1 MLVEQMK
8 TSFRKEN
15 ILKNYGIIV
24 GSLVL
29 CAIISFYTPNFLTR
43 NNIMNLLR
51 QSSIIGVIATGMTF
65 VIISGNFDISVGK
78 IAALGGTII
87 MSMISMGYSFI
98 VALLVALAAGA
109 LIGLINGVA
118 VAVIKIPSLIATM
131 GMVVIL
137 QGLIFIYTGGYP
149 ISGMNPVLSLIGRGY
164 VAGIPVPVII
174 FFLGVILANI
184 VLRKTVL
191 GRRIYAVGGNEDSSR
206 LSGIDTIKYKIIVFM
221 INGMAS
227 IIGGLILVSRLS
239 TATPTAG
246 EGFDMD
252 AIASVVIGGTSV
264 NGGEGSV
271 LRTIIGVLL
280 MSVISNSF
288 NLIGVNIYFQY
299 VFKGIIILAAVGFG
313 SFKKK

>member
-1 MLVEQMK
+1 MLEQLK
-8 TSFRKEN
+8 TSFKKEN
-15 ILKNYGIIV
+15 ILKNYGIIL
-24 GSLVL
+24 GFFIL
-29 CAIISFYTPNFLTR
+29 CTIISFITPNFLTR
-43 NNIMNLLR
+43 NNIINLLR

-78 IAALGGTII
+78 IAAIGGTII
-87 MSMISMGYSFI
+87 MSLLSTGHNFI
-98 VALLVALAAGA
+98 VSFGAALLVGA
-109 LIGLINGVA
+109 LIGLINGFA
-118 VAVIKIPSLIATM
+118 VAIVKIPSLIATM

-137 QGLIFIYTGGYP
+137 QGLIFVYTGGYP
-149 ISGMNPVLSLIGRGY
+149 ISFFNPVLIVIGRGSVLGVP
-164 VAGIPVPVII
+164 VAVII
-174 FFLGVILANI
+174 FFIGVIIANI
-184 VLRKTVL
+184 ILKKTIT
-191 GRRIYAVGGNEDSSR
+191 GRRIYSVGGNEESSK
-206 LSGIDTIKYKIIVFM
+206 LSGINTVKYKIMVFV
-221 INGMAS
+221 INGITA

-246 EGFDMD
+246 EGYDMD

-299 VFKGIIILAAVGFG
+299 IFKGIIILIAVGFG

>member
-1 MLVEQMK
+1 MLEQLK
-8 TSFRKEN
+8 TSFKKEN
-15 ILKNYGIIV
+15 ILKNYGIIL
-24 GSLVL
+24 GFIIL
-29 CAIISFYTPNFLTR
+29 CIIISFITPNFLTK
-43 NNIMNLLR
+43 NNIINLLR

-78 IAALGGTII
+78 IAAIGGTII
-87 MSMISMGYSFI
+87 MSLLSIGYSFI
-98 VALLVALAAGA
+98 VAFGVALLAGA
-109 LIGLINGVA
+109 VIGLINGVA
-118 VAVIKIPSLIATM
+118 VAIIKIPSLIATM

-137 QGLIFIYTGGYP
+137 QGLIFVYTGGYP
-149 ISGMNPVLSLIGRGY
+149 ISVFNPILTVIGRGNIL
-164 VAGIPVPVII
+164 GIPVAVII
-174 FFLGVILANI
+174 FFIGVIIANI
-184 VLRKTVL
+184 ILKKTIT
-191 GRRIYAVGGNEDSSR
+191 GRRIYSVGGNEESSK
-206 LSGIDTIKYKIIVFM
+206 LSGINTVKYKITVFV
-221 INGMAS
+221 INGITA

-246 EGFDMD
+246 EGYDMD

-299 VFKGIIILAAVGFG
+299 IFKGIIILAAVGFG

>member
-1 MLVEQMK
+1 
-8 TSFRKEN
+8 
-15 ILKNYGIIV
+15 
-24 GSLVL
+24 
-29 CAIISFYTPNFLTR
+29 
-43 NNIMNLLR
+43 
-51 QSSIIGVIATGMTF
+51 
-65 VIISGNFDISVGK
+65 
-78 IAALGGTII
+78 
-87 MSMISMGYSFI
+87 MSMISNGHSFI
-98 VALLVALAAGA
+98 VALLAALLAGA
-109 LIGLINGVA
+109 VIGLINGFA

-149 ISGMNPVLSLIGRGY
+149 ISGINPVLSLIGRGY
-164 VAGIPVPVII
+164 ILGIPVPVII
-174 FFLGVILANI
+174 FFLGVILANV
-184 VLRKTVL
+184 VLRKTVM

-206 LSGIDTIKYKIIVFM
+206 LSGIDTIKYKIMVFM

-246 EGFDMD
+246 EGYDMD

-264 NGGEGSV
+264 NGGEGNV
-271 LRTIIGVLL
+271 MRTIIGVLL

-288 NLIGVNIYFQY
+288 NLIGVSIYFQY

>member
-1 MLVEQMK
+1 MLEQVK
-8 TSFRKEN
+8 NSFRREN
-15 ILKNYGIIV
+15 LLKNYGIII
-24 GSLVL
+24 GFLVL
-29 CAIISFYTPNFLTR
+29 CTIISFATPNFLTR
-43 NNIMNLLR
+43 NNILNLLR

-87 MSMISMGYSFI
+87 MSMISNGHSFI
-98 VALLVALAAGA
+98 VALLAALLAGA
-109 LIGLINGVA
+109 VIGLINGFA
-118 VAVIKIPSLIATM
+118 VAVIKIPSLM

-137 QGLIFIYTGGYP
+137 QGLIFIYTGGYQ
-149 ISGMNPVLSLIGRGY
+149 ISDTKPVLSIIGRGY
-164 VAGIPVPVII
+164 ILGIPVPVII
-174 FFLGVILANI
+174 FFLGVILANV
-184 VLRKTVL
+184 VLRKTVM

-206 LSGIDTIKYKIIVFM
+206 LSGIDTIKYKIMVFM

-246 EGFDMD
+246 EGYDMD

-264 NGGEGSV
+264 NGGEGNV
-271 LRTIIGVLL
+271 MRTIIGVLL

-288 NLIGVNIYFQY
+288 NLIGVSIYFQY

>member
-1 MLVEQMK
+1 MLEQLK
-8 TSFRKEN
+8 TSFKKEN
-15 ILKNYGIIV
+15 ILKNYGIIL
-24 GSLVL
+24 GFFIL
-29 CAIISFYTPNFLTR
+29 CTIISFITPNFLTR
-43 NNIMNLLR
+43 NNIINLLR

-78 IAALGGTII
+78 IAAIGGTII
-87 MSMISMGYSFI
+87 MSLLSAGHSFI
-98 VALLVALAAGA
+98 VSFGAALLAGA
-109 LIGLINGVA
+109 LIGLINGFA
-118 VAVIKIPSLIATM
+118 VAIVKIPSLIATM

-137 QGLIFIYTGGYP
+137 QGLIFVYTGGYP
-149 ISGMNPVLSLIGRGY
+149 ISFFNPVLTVIGRGSVLGVP
-164 VAGIPVPVII
+164 VAVII
-174 FFLGVILANI
+174 FFIGVIIANVI
-184 VLRKTVL
+184 LKKTIM
-191 GRRIYAVGGNEDSSR
+191 GRRIYSVGGNEESSK
-206 LSGIDTIKYKIIVFM
+206 LSGINTVKYKIMVFV
-221 INGMAS
+221 INGITA

-246 EGFDMD
+246 EGYDMD

-299 VFKGIIILAAVGFG
+299 IFKGIIILIAVGFG

>member
-1 MLVEQMK
+1 MLVQLK
-8 TSFRKEN
+8 NSFRREN
-15 ILKNYGIIV
+15 LLKNYGIII
-24 GSLVL
+24 GFLVL
-29 CAIISFYTPNFLTR
+29 CTIISFATPNFLTR
-43 NNIMNLLR
+43 NNILNLLR

-87 MSMISMGYSFI
+87 MSMISNGHSFI
-98 VALLVALAAGA
+98 IALLTALLAGA
-109 LIGLINGVA
+109 VIGLINGFA

-149 ISGMNPVLSLIGRGY
+149 ISGTNPVLSLIGRGY
-164 VAGIPVPVII
+164 ILGIPVPVII
-174 FFLGVILANI
+174 FFLGVILANV
-184 VLRKTVL
+184 VLRKTVM

-206 LSGIDTIKYKIIVFM
+206 LSGIDTVKYKIMVFM

-246 EGFDMD
+246 EGYDMD

-264 NGGEGSV
+264 NGGEGNV
-271 LRTIIGVLL
+271 MRTIIGVLL

-288 NLIGVNIYFQY
+288 NLIGVSIYFQY
-299 VFKGIIILAAVGFG
+299 VFKGIIILVAVGFG

>member
-1 MLVEQMK
+1 MLDQLKV
-8 TSFRKEN
+8 SFKKEN
-15 ILKNYGIIV
+15 ILKNYGMILGFFI
-24 GSLVL
+24 L
-29 CAIISFYTPNFLTR
+29 CVIISFITPNFLTK
-43 NNIMNLLR
+43 NNIINLLR

-78 IAALGGTII
+78 IAAVGGTII
-87 MSMISMGYSFI
+87 MSLLANGYSFI
-98 VALLVALAAGA
+98 TALGAAFLAGIV
-109 LIGLINGVA
+109 IGIINGFA

-137 QGLIFIYTGGYP
+137 QGLIFVYTGGYP
-149 ISGMNPVLSLIGRGY
+149 ISFFNPVLMVIGRGSVLGVP
-164 VAGIPVPVII
+164 VAVII
-174 FFLGVILANI
+174 FFIGIIIANI
-184 VLRKTVL
+184 VLKKTIL
-191 GRRIYAVGGNEDSSR
+191 GRRIYAVGGNEESSK
-206 LSGIDTIKYKIIVFM
+206 LSGIDTIKYKIIVFI
-221 INGMAS
+221 INGMTA

-246 EGFDMD
+246 EGYDMD

-271 LRTIIGVLL
+271 LKTIIGVLL

-299 VFKGIIILAAVGFG
+299 IFKGIIILVAVGFG

>member
-1 MLVEQMK
+1 MLNQLK
-8 TSFRKEN
+8 ISFRKEN
-15 ILKNYGIIV
+15 LLKNYGMIL
-24 GSLVL
+24 GFFVL
-29 CAIISFYTPNFLTR
+29 CAIISFITPNFLTK
-43 NNIMNLLR
+43 NNIINLLR

-78 IAALGGTII
+78 IAAIGGTII
-87 MSMISMGYSFI
+87 MSLLANGHSFI
-98 VALLVALAAGA
+98 VAFGAALLAGA
-109 LIGLINGVA
+109 LIGVVNGFA
-118 VAVIKIPSLIATM
+118 VAVVKIPSLIATM

-137 QGLIFIYTGGYP
+137 QGLIFVYTGGYP
-149 ISGMNPVLSLIGRGY
+149 ISFFNAVLTVIGRGSILGVP
-164 VAGIPVPVII
+164 VAVII
-174 FFLGVILANI
+174 FFIGIIIANI
-184 VLRKTVL
+184 ILKKTIM
-191 GRRIYAVGGNEDSSR
+191 GRRIYAVGGNEESSK
-206 LSGIDTIKYKIIVFM
+206 LSGINTIKYKIIVFI
-221 INGMAS
+221 INGITA

-246 EGFDMD
+246 EGYDMD

-271 LRTIIGVLL
+271 LKTIIGVLL

-299 VFKGIIILAAVGFG
+299 IFKGIIILVAVGFG

>member
-1 MLVEQMK
+1 MLEQLK
-8 TSFRKEN
+8 NSFRREN
-15 ILKNYGIIV
+15 LLKNYGIII
-24 GSLVL
+24 GFLVL
-29 CAIISFYTPNFLTR
+29 CTIISFATPNFLTR
-43 NNIMNLLR
+43 NNILNLLR

-87 MSMISMGYSFI
+87 MSMISNGHSFI
-98 VALLVALAAGA
+98 VALLAAL
-109 LIGLINGVA
+109 LA

-149 ISGMNPVLSLIGRGY
+149 ISGTNPVLSLIGRGY
-164 VAGIPVPVII
+164 ILGIPVPVII
-174 FFLGVILANI
+174 FFLGVILANV
-184 VLRKTVL
+184 VLRKTVM

-206 LSGIDTIKYKIIVFM
+206 LSGIDTMKYKIMVFM

-246 EGFDMD
+246 EGYDMD

-264 NGGEGSV
+264 NGGEGNV
-271 LRTIIGVLL
+271 MRTIIGVLL

-288 NLIGVNIYFQY
+288 NLIGVSIYFQY

>member
-24 GSLVL
+24 GFLVL

>member
-1 MLVEQMK
+1 MLEQVK
-8 TSFRKEN
+8 NSFRREN
-15 ILKNYGIIV
+15 LLKNYGIII
-24 GSLVL
+24 GFLVL
-29 CAIISFYTPNFLTR
+29 CTIISFATPNFLTR
-43 NNIMNLLR
+43 NNILNLLR

-78 IAALGGTII
+78 I
-87 MSMISMGYSFI
+87 MSMISNGHSFI
-98 VALLVALAAGA
+98 VALLAALLAGA
-109 LIGLINGVA
+109 VIGLINGFA

-149 ISGMNPVLSLIGRGY
+149 ISGTNPVLSLIGRGY
-164 VAGIPVPVII
+164 ILGIPVPVII
-174 FFLGVILANI
+174 FFLGVILANV
-184 VLRKTVL
+184 VLRKTVM

-206 LSGIDTIKYKIIVFM
+206 LSGIDTIKYKIMVFM

-246 EGFDMD
+246 EGYDMD

-264 NGGEGSV
+264 NGGEGNV
-271 LRTIIGVLL
+271 MRTIIGVLL

-288 NLIGVNIYFQY
+288 NLIGVSIYFQY